1 MAMQI
6 VAERPTNIPTEW
18 IIMRCDTHIVGH
30 IEWQEG
36 DMFFAGIS
44 PVLKEGHCVELNQKQ
59 GAVILEYVSIG
70 VNNDQVNSL

>member
-1 MAMQI
+1 MTEKI
-6 VAERPTNIPTEW
+6 VRERPTNIPIEW
-18 IIMRCDTHIVGH
+18 TIMRCSKPIMGH

-59 GAVILEYVSIG
+59 GAVILEYVS
-70 VNNDQVNSL
+70 Q